1 MKIFSLP
8 HTADLSA
15 GRQVNA
21 EVIASEGGR
30 SLVLVNGVPVDADG
44 SYPVGHRL
52 AGQLAAT
59 DGGFKIVS
67 ADNSGGVSAEKL
79 LANAGIHEGGNEL
92 TAAFR
97 RYGIALTQ
105 ENLALAGELLKSLP
119 GVALDRLNAGVIA
132 LMLAKKLPAQAF
144 ALLRDYL
151 GGNLKF
157 EALFSGLDKAALA
170 SLRTAWGQGKMLEAL
185 QQLIKDGMAGTR
197 PAGLLPGD
205 GVEEFVASLQLQE
218 MLTRQSENGNE
229 ARLFFQWPVFWHGQD
244 LPDTLE
250 GEAFMPDGNDPE
262 QGFSLRLLVKPP
274 SLGRIE
280 VALHQLKKSL
290 WVHFGVEPAAIE
302 PVRSLFPLLQERL
315 TGSGWEHL
323 RFTIGRVRLLNDFFS
338 SSEETPSTDSRPKNS
353 RIDLRI

>member
-1 MKIFSLP
+1 MKIYSLP
-8 HTADLSA
+8 PAADLSA

-30 SLVLVNGVPVDADG
+30 SLVLVNGMPANVAG
-44 SYPVGHRL
+44 SFPVGHQMSGR
-52 AGQLAAT
+52 LAAT
-59 DGGFKIVS
+59 AGGFNIIA

-105 ENLALAGELLKSLP
+105 ENLTLAGELLKSLP

-132 LMLAKKLPAQAF
+132 LLLAKKLPAAAF
-144 ALLRDYL
+144 SLLRDYL

-157 EALFSGLDKAALA
+157 ETLFAGLDKAALA
-170 SLRTAWGQGKMLEAL
+170 SLRVAWGQGKMMEAL
-185 QQLIKDGMAGTR
+185 QQLLKNGMSSIR
-197 PAGLLPGD
+197 PADFLSGEKA
-205 GVEEFVASLQLQE
+205 EEFVVSLQFQE
-218 MLTRQSENGNE
+218 IMTRPSDNSNE
-229 ARLFFQWPVFWHGQD
+229 GRMYFQWPLFWHGQD

-250 GEAFMPDGNDPE
+250 GEAFIPDGNDPE

-280 VALHQLKKSL
+280 VAMHQLKKNL
-290 WVHFGVEPAAIE
+290 WVHFGVETEVIE
-302 PVRSLFPLLQERL
+302 QMRALFPLLQERL
-315 TGSGWEHL
+315 AGQDWEQM
-323 RFTIGRVRLLNDFFS
+323 RFTVGRVRLLNDFFS
-338 SSEETPSTDSRPKNS
+338 SAEDATAPDTGQKSG
-353 RIDLRI
+353 RIDLRV